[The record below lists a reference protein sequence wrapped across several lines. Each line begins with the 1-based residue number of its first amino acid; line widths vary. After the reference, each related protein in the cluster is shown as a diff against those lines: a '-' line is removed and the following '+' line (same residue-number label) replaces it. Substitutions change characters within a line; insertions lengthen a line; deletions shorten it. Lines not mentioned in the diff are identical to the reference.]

1 MNNKKTVQRILKLIG
16 RYKLMILI
24 SLILSIIFVI
34 SSLALPIFIGEAID
48 NLMIKDN
55 KISGL
60 IVILIKMG
68 LAIIL
73 ASVTQW
79 FMNIINNSIVY
90 RIVKDLRIKAFSK
103 IHKLNLIYIDS
114 HQSGEILNK
123 IINDI
128 DQFCEGI
135 LLSFSQFFTGIL
147 TILLTLIFM
156 FMLNPYISLLVIILT
171 PLSMLVAMF
180 ISKYSYK
187 YFKNQSNDRGNLSSI
202 VDEMIDGL
210 STIKNFN
217 TEELVLN
224 EFKKRNNKLLKSSV
238 KALFYSATA
247 FPATRFV
254 NSLIYMSIALFGG
267 VFVINGFISVGNL
280 SSFLTYAGTYTKPFN
295 EISGVIAEL
304 QNSIACAN
312 SVFEFID
319 EKELIKDKDDAL
331 SLDSVSGNIKIKK
344 LSFSYEKNKAFLEN
358 ISLELMKG
366 QKVALVGPT
375 GCGKTTF
382 INLLLRFYEIDNGDI
397 EIDNKSIYDI
407 KRRELYKAYGIVFQD
422 TWLKNASI
430 KDNIALSKKDASM
443 SEIIKAAK
451 LANADGFIKRLPDSY
466 DTIVGQNGKNLSVGQ
481 RQLISIAR
489 IMLTLPPILVLDEA
503 TSSIDT
509 RTEIK
514 ISEAFDKMMKNRSS
528 FIVAHRLSTI
538 RTADIILVMKDGK
551 IIEKG
556 NHEKLLEAGGF
567 YYQLYNS
574 QFVNS

>member
-156 FMLNPYISLLVIILT
+156 FILNPYISLLVIILT

>member
-1 MNNKKTVQRILKLIG
+1 MKNKKTVQRILKLIG

-156 FMLNPYISLLVIILT
+156 FILNPYISLLVIILT